1 MRRRAAGAVAL
12 LSVLLLA
19 GCAGSPPEAATS
31 SPRDLAP
38 ARANEAPTRA
48 EIAEI
53 QRLLTEKGYKP
64 GPVDGLFG
72 RRTSTAIARY
82 QRDQGLGRTGMATR
96 ELIAHLKGQPSSA
109 PAVVAVEAAA
119 TGRYDAGERYV
130 FAGGVTHDV
139 VEAAVG
145 RVKWETSDGES
156 FSALPEIGLPELEW
170 QYGSWRGRNE
180 STLDRQTPWPPARG
194 TGVRFAVR
202 SEEWN
207 TDEGGNAPR
216 QAGELHWSCVNDG
229 PGEVEVPAGRFT
241 VDVISCERWPVAA
254 GDWHKRVWYYAPSV
268 GHYVRRDD
276 LDTAGLQIDSLK
288 LVAVLPGG
296 GKTVQK
302 GLRGALRD
310 TLSNRAVNDPT
321 VWKPPVGAG
330 MFVIRVTR
338 DFKGE
343 AGRPCRAYTVSR
355 TGTEPRRDFPAISC
369 YDRKKKRWRVPGL

>member
-1 MRRRAAGAVAL
+1 VAL
-12 LSVLLLA
+12 LSALLLA
-19 GCAGSPPEAATS
+19 GCGGPPPPEAATS
-31 SPRDLAP
+31 SPRDVASTK
-38 ARANEAPTRA
+38 ADKAPTRA

-53 QRLLTEKGYKP
+53 QRLLTEKGYEP

-72 RRTSTAIARY
+72 RRTSAAIARY

-96 ELIAHLKGQPSSA
+96 ELIGHLRGQPSTA

-119 TGRYDAGERYV
+119 TGRYDVGERYV

-139 VEAAVG
+139 VESAVG
-145 RVKWETSDGES
+145 RVKWQTSDGES
-156 FSALPEIGLPELEW
+156 FIARPEIGLPAFEW

-194 TGVRFAVR
+194 ERVNFAVR

-207 TDEGGNAPR
+207 TDNGKNAPR

-229 PGEVEVPAGRFT
+229 PGEVEVPAGRFA
-241 VDVISCERWPVAA
+241 VDVIFCERWPVGA
-254 GDWHKRVWYYAPSV
+254 GDWSKRIWYYAPAI

-276 LDTAGLQIDSLK
+276 LDTAGLPIGSLE
-288 LVAVLPGG
+288 LVAALPGG

-310 TLSNRAVNDPT
+310 TLSNRALNDPA

-343 AGRPCRAYTVSR
+343 AGGPCRAYTVSR
-355 TGTEPRRDFPAISC
+355 TGTQPRRDFPAISC
-369 YDRKKKRWRVPGL
+369 YDKKKKLWRVPGL